1 MQLFLETESKEAF
14 FFFAIREVY
23 LGRFFAI
30 KLFQVS
36 ICAL

>member
-14 FFFAIREVY
+14 FLLLEVY
-23 LGRFFAI
+23 LERFFAI

>member
-14 FFFAIREVY
+14 FFAIREVY
-23 LGRFFAI
+23 LERFFAI